1 MKTLPYTVLTGIFQL
16 TSSMYYLVIIFIQ
29 FIYLLLSSSTSTG
42 GWVSDGIIAEFI
54 DDTTVRCL
62 SSHLTS
68 FSVLVDVTG
77 TFSET
82 NETVDETEI
91 LALSR
96 ISYIGTSISILCL
109 LATVI
114 YLLTLRYSKFTM
126 EFSN

>member
-1 MKTLPYTVLTGIFQL
+1 MTYKNTF
-16 TSSMYYLVIIFIQ
+16 III
-29 FIYLLLSSSTSTG
+29 IKLISSSTSTG